1 MTDTAQPAAYAK
13 PKSTVVPY
21 LTVDGAARPA
31 EFYKRALGAEV
42 AAMHPVDDQG
52 RTMHV
57 HLYINGGS
65 VMLSD
70 AYPDHGHPFKEP
82 AGFNVSLQVDDAD
95 AWWKR
100 AVEAGATGVQPV
112 SEMFWGD
119 RFGIFKDPFGVIWT
133 LNQPKAA

>member
-1 MTDTAQPAAYAK
+1 
-13 PKSTVVPY
+13 
-21 LTVDGAARPA
+21 
-31 EFYKRALGAEV
+31 
-42 AAMHPVDDQG
+42 VDDQG